1 MTRRSSPRPDHDR
14 ATAIRYDE
22 AVLHLWGDPES
33 GYVGDRIYASSS
45 LIHLIEFSL
54 RPRERFTHSED
65 NRTIFAADEVLH
77 VTEGEMLLVNPETGE
92 AVLAREGESVFFR
105 RDTWH
110 HAVNRSNDRPLRVM
124 ELFAPPPSTGASS
137 AYARTQSVP
146 APVPVAL
153 RRRPLAGDAGR
164 WSRAER
170 DQETRCIPPDRRIV
184 TSCGEPTIPEDDL
197 LVGLVCSTE
206 HLTAGRASASS
217 QDRTAWCRHHGGDLV
232 AGGPPRRGSR
242 IPARRRPEPPTW
254 FELGVGDGF
263 YVPQGRPL
271 PTLRP
276 LLGGGEI
283 LFGVAPTYLPGEG

>member
-1 MTRRSSPRPDHDR
+1 MSRRPSPRPEYDR
-14 ATAIRYDE
+14 ATAIGHDE
-22 AVLHLWGDPES
+22 AVLHLWGDEES
-33 GYVGDRIYASSS
+33 GYVGDRIYVSSG

-54 RPRERFTHSED
+54 RPRARFTHSEN
-65 NRTIFAADEVLH
+65 NRTVFAADEVLH

-137 AYARTQSVP
+137 AYART
-146 APVPVAL
+146 
-153 RRRPLAGDAGR
+153 RPYLSDWRYGDDRWLGR
-164 WSRAER
+164 WPMDRAER
-170 DQETRCIPPDRRIV
+170 EKTRSFHLVREPDLMWRADD
-184 TSCGEPTIPEDDL
+184 PEDDL

-206 HLTAGRASASS
+206 HLTAGRARLLPGQSS
-217 QDRTAWCRHHGGDLV
+217 QVRHHGGDLTFV
-232 AGGPPRRGSR
+232 VLSGEIAVFLPD
-242 IPARRRPEPPTW
+242 AAEPPSW

-263 YVPQGRPL
+263 YVPRGDRYQLFGHSSAS
-271 PTLRP
+271 
-276 LLGGGEI
+276 EI

>member
-1 MTRRSSPRPDHDR
+1 MSRRPSPRPEYDR
-14 ATAIRYDE
+14 ATAIGHDE
-22 AVLHLWGDPES
+22 AVLHLWGDAES
-33 GYVGDRIYASSS
+33 GYVGDRIYVSSS

-92 AVLAREGESVFFR
+92 AILAGEGESVFFR

-137 AYARTQSVP
+137 AYARTQPYLSDW
-146 APVPVAL
+146 
-153 RRRPLAGDAGR
+153 RYGDDRWLGR
-164 WSRAER
+164 WPMDRAER
-170 DQETRCIPPDRRIV
+170 EKTRSFHLVREPDLLWRADH
-184 TSCGEPTIPEDDL
+184 PEDDL

-206 HLTAGRASASS
+206 HLTAGRARLLPGQSS
-217 QDRTAWCRHHGGDLV
+217 LVRRHGGDLTFV
-232 AGGPPRRGSR
+232 VLSGEIAVFLPE
-242 IPARRRPEPPTW
+242 APEPPSW

-263 YVPQGRPL
+263 YVPRGDRYQLFGHSSAS
-271 PTLRP
+271 
-276 LLGGGEI
+276 EV

>member
-1 MTRRSSPRPDHDR
+1 MIRRSSPRPEYDR
-14 ATAIRYDE
+14 ATAIGYDE
-22 AVLHLWGDPES
+22 AVLHLWGDEES
-33 GYVGDRIYASSS
+33 GYVGDRIYVSSG

-54 RPRERFTHSED
+54 RPRARFTHSED

-137 AYARTQSVP
+137 AYARTQPYLSDW
-146 APVPVAL
+146 
-153 RRRPLAGDAGR
+153 RYGDDRWLGR
-164 WSRAER
+164 WPMDRAER
-170 DQETRCIPPDRRIV
+170 ENTRSFHLVREPDLLWRV
-184 TSCGEPTIPEDDL
+184 DDPEDDL

-206 HLTAGRASASS
+206 HLTAGRARLLPGQSS
-217 QDRTAWCRHHGGDLV
+217 LVRRHGGDLTFV
-232 AGGPPRRGSR
+232 VLSGEIAVFLPD
-242 IPARRRPEPPTW
+242 AAEPPSW

-263 YVPQGRPL
+263 YVPRGARYQLFGHSSRS
-271 PTLRP
+271 
-276 LLGGGEI
+276 EV